1 MSDNP
6 ATLSSSEVAHALTGL
21 PDWRTRIGALFTVY
35 KAGSSVAAV
44 ELVHQIGL
52 LANELDH
59 HPDVD
64 WRYDHVFVRSS
75 THSVGG
81 AVTALDVDLATR
93 ISALAV
99 DAEAKPELFRTVE
112 IGVDTADVES
122 VRDTWAALL
131 KYKPHDDADLF
142 DPWGRGPTVWF
153 QKTDTPDASRLH
165 LDVWVEDDTADA
177 VLAETERAGALRLD
191 DHFRPSFTVIA
202 DADGNRFCV
211 CTNLD
216 RAVGGDS

>member
-6 ATLSSSEVAHALTGL
+6 AKLSSSEIATALVDL
-21 PDWRTRIGALFTVY
+21 PDWRTRMGGLFTVY
-35 KAGSSVAAV
+35 KAASSVAAV
-44 ELVHQIGL
+44 ELVHQIGV

-59 HPDVD
+59 HPDLD
-64 WRYDHVFVRSS
+64 WRYDHVFIRSS

-81 AVTALDVDLATR
+81 AVTVKDVDLATR

-99 DAEAKPELFRTVE
+99 AAEAKPELFRTVE

-131 KYKPHDDADLF
+131 KYKPHDGSDLY
-142 DPWGRGPTVWF
+142 DPWGRGPAVWF
-153 QKTDTPDASRLH
+153 QKTDTPDPSRLH
-165 LDVWVEDDTADA
+165 LDVWVADETADA
-177 VLAETERAGALRLD
+177 VLAETEKAGAKRLD
-191 DHFRPSFTVIA
+191 DRFRPSFTVIG

-211 CTNLD
+211 CTSLD
-216 RAVGGDS
+216 RAAGAN